1 MLLTFKCAISIQ
13 QNRFLHANLS
23 VFPMTKI
30 CFSTNQVCCSYA
42 VVAATATVGVDVVV
56 ADVVDADV
64 VVVADVIVRLI

>member
-1 MLLTFKCAISIQ
+1 MCHFYSAKQ
-13 QNRFLHANLS
+13 VFHANLS

-56 ADVVDADV
+56 AV
-64 VVVADVIVRLI
+64 VVVRLI